1 MFQERLRRVHTT
13 MYVVIPSQPHT
24 YKQENYLDLIGF
36 YLIVD
41 RYGYYLLIVVRT
53 RVAHFPITQNYP
65 FPQNFVLLVTESQ
78 N

>member
-1 MFQERLRRVHTT
+1 M
-13 MYVVIPSQPHT
+13 

-41 RYGYYLLIVVRT
+41 RYGYYLLIVMRT
-53 RVAHFPITQNYP
+53 RVAHFSNYTNLST
-65 FPQNFVLLVTESQ
+65 PQNFVLLVTESQ